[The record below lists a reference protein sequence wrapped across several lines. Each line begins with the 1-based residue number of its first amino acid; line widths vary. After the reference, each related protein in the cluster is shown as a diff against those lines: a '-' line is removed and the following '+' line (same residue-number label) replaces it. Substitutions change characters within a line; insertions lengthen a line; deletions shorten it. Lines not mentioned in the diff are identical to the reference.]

1 MIKCNVCE
9 AGFFTQEGLDCHP
22 CIGEEIMKK
31 LEMDEKTRADLDDVR
46 RDRDYKAKEE
56 AWLNSERMD

>member
-31 LEMDEKTRADLDDVR
+31 LEMDEKQRADARKDKE
-46 RDRDYKAKEE
+46 YKAKEE
-56 AWLNSERMD
+56 AWLNSERMG